1 MNTTP
6 SPSAQEGRGAA
17 PPAGP
22 SPRAKGKPSLPF
34 GRNDLVLAVL
44 ILNLVGLVGLGL
56 RVYRGDRP
64 TVVTVGITQ
73 LAREYMA
80 KLATSNVSPAE
91 ARIRTELFL
100 AVAQDAVKR
109 AAGRK
114 GILVVPR
121 ECILAGEYGDMTAEV
136 SKAVNATMD
145 RKADSTPGGP
155 TRTELPVAGM
165 ANVAP

>member
-1 MNTTP
+1 MT
-6 SPSAQEGRGAA
+6 AA
-17 PPAGP
+17 PPPPAREGSAAARP
-22 SPRAKGKPSLPF
+22 GGSRPEAKATPSLPF
-34 GRNDLVLAVL
+34 GRDDLVLALVV
-44 ILNLVGLVGLGL
+44 LNLVGLVGLGV

-136 SKAVNATMD
+136 SKAVNATLD
-145 RKADSTPGGP
+145 RKTPGAPGEP
-155 TRTELPVAGM
+155 ARTVFPLAGM

>member
-1 MNTTP
+1 MTSPP
-6 SPSAQEGRGAA
+6 SPSAQEPRAAA
-17 PPAGP
+17 PPSAARP
-22 SPRAKGKPSLPF
+22 KAKAKTPF
-34 GRNDLVLAVL
+34 PFARNDLVLALVV
-44 ILNLVGLVGLGL
+44 LNLVGLVGLGL

-100 AVAQDAVKR
+100 AVTQDAVKR

-145 RKADSTPGGP
+145 RKAVGAPGEP
-155 TRTELPVAGM
+155 ARTVFPVAGM
-165 ANVAP
+165 TNVDP